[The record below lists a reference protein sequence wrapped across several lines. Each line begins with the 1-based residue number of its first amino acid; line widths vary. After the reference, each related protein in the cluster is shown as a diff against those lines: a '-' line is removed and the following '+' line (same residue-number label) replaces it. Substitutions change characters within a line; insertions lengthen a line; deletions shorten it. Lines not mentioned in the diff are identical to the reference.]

1 MAAFA
6 MSRHTLRHLLGAG
19 LRHLLPC
26 ACALCGAIQR
36 DLVCAGCLADIAP
49 RLAGRRCVQC
59 AIPLSARHRAR
70 HCDACLAGAPDYD
83 ATVAVADYAWPL
95 DHLVTGLKFRAQL
108 PLAAWLAERLG
119 EALLAAPGALPEL
132 LLPVPLSAQRLRSRG
147 YNQAWEVTR
156 RLGVQ
161 LGVPASVSVLHR
173 LRDNPAQSAL
183 DREQR
188 LENLQGAFR
197 VADPARIAGRH
208 IGVVDDVMTT
218 GATLGEIATQ
228 LKRAGAARVTNCV
241 VLRTP

>member
-1 MAAFA
+1 
-6 MSRHTLRHLLGAG
+6 
-19 LRHLLPC
+19 
-26 ACALCGAIQR
+26 
-36 DLVCAGCLADIAP
+36 
-49 RLAGRRCVQC
+49 
-59 AIPLSARHRAR
+59 
-70 HCDACLAGAPDYD
+70 
-83 ATVAVADYAWPL
+83 
-95 DHLVTGLKFRAQL
+95 
-108 PLAAWLAERLG
+108 
-119 EALLAAPGALPEL
+119 LLAAPGALPEL